1 MAMLILVKSK
11 AGIEKLFIPASLST
25 YEGSIGYG
33 GIQTPDDNCED
44 AARDYVNK
52 LVDAGFYGTWRFELV
67 DTQWPCNEDSSYKG
81 CKVSHMHN
89 ITCLRSSIA

>member
-25 YEGSIGYG
+25 HEGSIAHG
-33 GIQTPDDNCED
+33 GTPAQDDNCED

-52 LVDAGFYGTWRFELV
+52 LIEAGLYGTWSFAQV

-81 CKVSHMHN
+81 CMVSHMHN
-89 ITCLRSSIA
+89 VTCLRSSIA